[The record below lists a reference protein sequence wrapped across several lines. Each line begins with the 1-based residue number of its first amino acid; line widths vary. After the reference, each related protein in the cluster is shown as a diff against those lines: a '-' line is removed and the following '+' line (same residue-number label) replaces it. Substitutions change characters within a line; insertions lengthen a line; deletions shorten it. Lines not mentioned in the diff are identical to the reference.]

1 VINPPISV
9 VIPCFNAAPYLKEA
23 VESAQYQS
31 YGNVELST
39 VDDGSTDAS
48 PGIASGLVTQ

>member
-1 VINPPISV
+1 M
-9 VIPCFNAAPYLKEA
+9 PCFDAAPYLKEA

-31 YGNVELST
+31 YGNMELSM

-48 PGIASGLVTQ
+48 PRISSGLVTQ

>member
-1 VINPPISV
+1 MTNPPISV
-9 VIPCFNAAPYLKEA
+9 VMPCFDAAPYLKEA

-31 YGNVELST
+31 YGNMELSM

-48 PGIASGLVTQ
+48 PRISSGLVTQ